1 MPVLSFRFNEFKG
14 ETSMDQPKLSPHA
27 QQMHHLIREYLS
39 SGLTQRTF
47 YQQKHL
53 PRSTFHYWLN
63 HYRKHNGVSEKTKKP
78 RFIPLFIKE
87 NSKGCS
93 SAVSISFANGVTVQF
108 DEPVSTQT
116 LLTLINSGNH

>member
-1 MPVLSFRFNEFKG
+1 
-14 ETSMDQPKLSPHA
+14 MDQPKLSPRA

-47 YQQKHL
+47 YEQKHL

-63 HYRKHNGVSEKTKKP
+63 HYRKHNGVSKKNKKP
-78 RFIPLFIKE
+78 RFIPLSIKE
-87 NSKGCS
+87 NLHSP

-108 DEPVSTQT
+108 NEPVSTET
-116 LLTLINSGNH
+116 LLMLINSGNH